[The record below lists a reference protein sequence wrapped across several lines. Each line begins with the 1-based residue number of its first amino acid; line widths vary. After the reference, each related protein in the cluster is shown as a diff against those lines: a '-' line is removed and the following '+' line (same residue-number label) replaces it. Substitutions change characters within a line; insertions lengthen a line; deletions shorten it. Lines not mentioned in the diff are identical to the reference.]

1 MKVQWM
7 EKPVEV
13 KRTDKVTKVK
23 ITVKVRTED
32 GETGEAGEEDRER
45 QDFSTKVVF
54 YPQMMLATV
63 CKAVEINIIWRCRSP
78 RVMHCA

>member
-1 MKVQWM
+1 MEELTVKVQWM

-45 QDFSTKVVF
+45 QDS
-54 YPQMMLATV
+54 
-63 CKAVEINIIWRCRSP
+63 AVSRYDKRCDQL
-78 RVMHCA
+78 